1 MGIQSPESGRPS
13 PIRPPLLGA
22 LIVIAT
28 LAIAVDL
35 VGILDLFGVETITDA
50 IPPSLGIVV
59 GGYLGIVVSDHLW
72 WRVFSE
78 E

>member
-1 MGIQSPESGRPS
+1 MGTQTPGSGRPS
-13 PIRPPLLGA
+13 LIRPPLLGA
-22 LIVIAT
+22 LIVLAA

-35 VGILDLFGVETITDA
+35 VGILDLFGVETVTDA

-59 GGYLGIVVSDHLW
+59 GGYLGIAVSDRLW